1 MINLSER
8 ERELIEQI
16 CSKNNKSNKN
26 DKQALSQQKLMS
38 QSSTKLLATRL
49 EQKLNEIMQEVD
61 EKNEGQ
67 VNIQQMGRIF
77 TMLDI
82 FQAISYDQNYE
93 MEVQGLNSQSQ
104 RQLEIDLHE
113 KAFAIV
119 SQGEEYADIQAAFCF
134 FRIIQD
140 PNNLEPAKSA
150 SLMIDYLEKILEKQ
164 VDHESILRFCQEFQ
178 QYQKTR
184 LSGAKT
190 GYLKANLAQNLID
203 TYEKTHTFKP
213 SINPISEALLRESC
227 KRENQE
233 SQHSQRS
240 TDSKVTQLYRKKQ
253 QSNQK
258 INQLKLEQET
268 EEMKECTFKPQII
281 SRKEL
286 PNVVERLYK
295 VKTRQEVEEQI
306 KLNEIE
312 KQDQE
317 FSKCSFQ
324 PQINGCMPDM
334 EQVGVNGYGQAVERL
349 RRANDQRHLK
359 EIQLN
364 HKPSG
369 EKYEKV
375 KRMAFIPPDMLQRG
389 KVQKEIPILYIDIK
403 IGPSKVGRLA
413 LRRSDNV
420 EEVVKSFCKVWGVA
434 LQDYDL
440 LVNQV
445 KENLTS
451 VISESEAED
460 Q

>member
-1 MINLSER
+1 MINLSVR
-8 ERELIEQI
+8 EQELIEQI
-16 CSKNNKSNKN
+16 CSKNNKQNKN
-26 DKQALSQQKLMS
+26 SKQVLCQQKLIS

-49 EQKLNEIMQEVD
+49 EQKLNEIMQEID
-61 EKNEGQ
+61 EKNEGS
-67 VNIQQMGRIF
+67 VNMQQMGRIF
-77 TMLDI
+77 TLLDI
-82 FQAISYDQNYE
+82 FQTISYDQNYE

-113 KAFAIV
+113 KAFAII
-119 SQGEEYADIQAAFCF
+119 SQGKESADIQAAFCF

-140 PNNLEPAKSA
+140 PNNLEATKSA
-150 SLMIDYLEKILEKQ
+150 SLMIDYLEKILEKE
-164 VDHESILRFCQEFQ
+164 VDKESILRFCQEFQ
-178 QYQKTR
+178 HYQKTR

-203 TYEKTHTFKP
+203 SYEKTHTFKP
-213 SINPISEALLRESC
+213 SINPISEALLRQSY

-240 TDSKVTQLYRKKQ
+240 SDSKVSQLYKKKQ

-268 EEMKECTFKPQII
+268 QEMKECTFKPQII
-281 SRKEL
+281 SKKEL
-286 PNVVERLYK
+286 PNVVDRLYK

-306 KLNEIE
+306 KQNEIE
-312 KQDQE
+312 KLDQE

-349 RRANDQRHLK
+349 RRANDQRYLR

-375 KRMAFIPPDMLQRG
+375 KRMAFIPPDMLQRS

-413 LRRSDNV
+413 LRKNDNV

-445 KENLTS
+445 KENLKN
-451 VISESEAED
+451 VITESEMED
-460 Q
+460 L